1 MHVIMECV
9 HVQTSCVALYN
20 TLCVSLCYEWPTSVR
35 IKIGKGF
42 ITEQVYL
49 YHIIVIHYNYVQAVW
64 SHVMLQADVDAPA
77 VNASI
82 GACG

>member
-1 MHVIMECV
+1 MERVYIQTSLYQTIHARNYERV
-9 HVQTSCVALYN
+9 HIQTSCVAVYN

-49 YHIIVIHYNYVQAVW
+49 YHIIVIHYTYVQAV
-64 SHVMLQADVDAPA
+64 
-77 VNASI
+77 
-82 GACG
+82 